1 MVRMRIT
8 ELLEARGQ
16 SLYWLAKETG
26 IRYSTVH
33 DLSRGQWKAVKREV
47 IESLCE
53 ALVCEPGDLIV
64 RAKGQGVQK
73 RANRD
78 RNG

>member
-1 MVRMRIT
+1 MALMITMRIT

-16 SLYWLAKETG
+16 SLYWLAKESG

-33 DLSRGQWKAVKREV
+33 DLSRGQWKAVKRSV

-53 ALVCEPGDLIV
+53 ALACEPGELIV
-64 RAKGQGVQK
+64 KTTKTAPKK
-73 RANRD
+73 R
-78 RNG
+78 